1 MVDNHTS
8 STAIDLGY
16 SHQHT
21 GTIVPANTSSARR
34 TNSTVSRAQRFQQL
48 DGLGS
53 DSDYFER
60 ARLYDF
66 QVDNSDV
73 NRRGALYT
81 SGTQN

>member
-1 MVDNHTS
+1 M
-8 STAIDLGY
+8 
-16 SHQHT
+16 
-21 GTIVPANTSSARR
+21 
-34 TNSTVSRAQRFQQL
+34 